1 MQNSIRIGQT
11 FISRKSNAG
20 EIFKRYRYHK
30 GSCITHMVHWSQK
43 MLINKLLGKIICKL
57 N

>member
-20 EIFKRYRYHK
+20 KSSK
-30 GSCITHMVHWSQK
+30 GTGTIKVIVLHTWYIGVRKC
-43 MLINKLLGKIICKL
+43 
-57 N
+57 